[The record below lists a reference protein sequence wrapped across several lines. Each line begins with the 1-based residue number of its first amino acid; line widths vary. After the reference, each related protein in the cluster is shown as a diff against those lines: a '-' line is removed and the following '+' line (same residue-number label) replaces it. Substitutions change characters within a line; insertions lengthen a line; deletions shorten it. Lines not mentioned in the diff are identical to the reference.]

1 MTVGKPQTL
10 EEVMENLPLRAKI
23 GAASSQALGLNVQVL
38 TASEA
43 EIYFGTEYY
52 AGASV
57 LTSEEIRERK
67 IQGGSRAPEPVTCEF
82 CGKTLYH
89 LGRIEPPRANSPYIH
104 DREPTCSGWSKV
116 PQRCDCP
123 EATGAWA
130 ERDAEAKR
138 QQEER
143 ERREREE
150 WHRAKVTE
158 LLERSGIKQRF
169 MRRTFE
175 NFVTDTA
182 ERKRSYDTARAYAEN
197 FERHAV
203 EGGGLYIEGTFGT
216 GKTHLAAAIALY
228 LIEKEWRVIFKTA
241 DDLFRD
247 IKETFDKDDGSE
259 QKILARYKECDLL
272 IIDDLGKEQATDWT
286 TAQLYAMLNDRYEN
300 QKPVIITTNFNEDG
314 LIAMESPRNVGEH
327 RIRAILSR
335 LHETTTAMT
344 MIGQDW
350 RSK

>member
-1 MTVGKPQTL
+1 MDKLHPL
-10 EEVMENLPLRAKI
+10 AEVLQDLPLPARIGVASNQAK
-23 GAASSQALGLNVQVL
+23 GLSVQAL
-38 TASEA
+38 TESEA
-43 EIYFGTEYY
+43 EIYFGTDYY
-52 AGASV
+52 SGESV
-57 LTSEEIRERK
+57 LPSNEVAERK
-67 IQGGSRAPEPVTCEF
+67 ISCTSKTPEPTTCEF

-89 LGRIEPPRANSPYIH
+89 LGMITPPRPNSQYVN
-104 DREPTCSGWSKV
+104 DRDPFCSKWSRV

-123 EATGAWA
+123 EATEAWA
-130 ERDAEAKR
+130 QRDAEKKR

-143 ERREREE
+143 DRRDREE
-150 WHRAKVTE
+150 RHRTRVAE

-169 MRRTFE
+169 TRRTFE

-182 ERKRSYDTARAYAEN
+182 ERKRAYDTARTYAEN
-197 FERHAV
+197 FERHVV

-228 LIEKEWRVIFKTA
+228 LIEQERRVIFKTA

-272 IIDDLGKEQATDWT
+272 IVDDLGKEQATDWT
-286 TAQLYAMLNDRYEN
+286 TAQLYAILNDRYEN
-300 QKPVIITTNFNEDG
+300 QRPVIITTNFNENG

-344 MIGQDW
+344 MTGQDW
-350 RSK
+350 RSL

>member
-1 MTVGKPQTL
+1 MDNL
-10 EEVMENLPLRAKI
+10 RSMAEALENLPLRAKI
-23 GAASSQALGLNVQVL
+23 GAASSQALGLNVQIL

-43 EIYFGTEYY
+43 EIYFGSDFY
-52 AGASV
+52 AGESV
-57 LTSEEIRERK
+57 LTSAEVKENK
-67 IQGGSRAPEPVTCEF
+67 IGGNSRAPEPTTCEY
-82 CGKTLYH
+82 CEKTLYH
-89 LGRIEPPRANSPYIH
+89 LGRILPPKTNSPYVN
-104 DREPTCSGWSKV
+104 DREPTCAAWSRV

-123 EATGAWA
+123 EATEAWA
-130 ERDAEAKR
+130 ASDAEKKR

-143 ERREREE
+143 DRREREE
-150 WHRAKVTE
+150 RHRVRVEE
-158 LLERSGIKQRF
+158 LLGRSGIKQRF
-169 MRRTFE
+169 LRRTFE
-175 NFVTDTA
+175 NFVTDTP
-182 ERKRSYDTARAYAEN
+182 ERKRSYEIARTYADD
-197 FERHAV
+197 FERHSV
-203 EGGGLYIEGTFGT
+203 EGSGLYIEGTFGT

-228 LIEKEWRVIFKTA
+228 LIEQERRVIFKTA

-272 IIDDLGKEQATDWT
+272 IVDDLGKEQATDWT
-286 TAQLYAMLNDRYEN
+286 TAQLYAILNDRYEN

-314 LIAMESPRNVGEH
+314 LIAVESPRNVGEH

-344 MIGQDW
+344 MTGQDW